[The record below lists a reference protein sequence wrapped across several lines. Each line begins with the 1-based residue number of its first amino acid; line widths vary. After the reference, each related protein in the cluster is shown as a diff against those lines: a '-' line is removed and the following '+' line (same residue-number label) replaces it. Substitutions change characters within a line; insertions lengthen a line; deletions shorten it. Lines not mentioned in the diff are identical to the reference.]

1 MTEYAL
7 GPWQA
12 GLHAGIDEV
21 GIGPLA
27 GPVVAAAVLL
37 DPNRPIAALQDSKML
52 SPARREDLA
61 LLIQQ
66 RALDS
71 AVGWAS
77 VAEVDEL
84 NILRASHVAMQRAF
98 RQLSVPVNLILIDG
112 NKTPCFDVPS
122 VAVVKGDK
130 KIPQISAASIL
141 AKVSRDAEMV
151 ALDLRY
157 PEYGFAKHKGYPTK
171 AHLAALAVHGVTPH
185 HRRSF
190 GPVRHVLGI
199 NEAQREAR

>member
-1 MTEYAL
+1 MFDDRVCAWGL
-7 GPWQA
+7 GQA

-98 RQLSVPVNLILIDG
+98 RQLSVPVNLI
-112 NKTPCFDVPS
+112 FDRR
-122 VAVVKGDK
+122 K
-130 KIPQISAASIL
+130 QN
-141 AKVSRDAEMV
+141 
-151 ALDLRY
+151 AL
-157 PEYGFAKHKGYPTK
+157 F
-171 AHLAALAVHGVTPH
+171 
-185 HRRSF
+185 
-190 GPVRHVLGI
+190 
-199 NEAQREAR
+199 